1 MSMSPLLQPLHI
13 FRKDARHLWPET
25 LISIALLAAYAWAE
39 LQTWKQPVTQG
50 ASGSAALVAVL
61 LVLLVWLVVFLLLV
75 IWLVLTSR
83 LVHDEELVGDRQF
96 WITRPY
102 TWHSLLVSKIFY
114 LFVLVGLPL
123 AAMQMWLLHHAGLY
137 PMLVL
142 PALAKNLLL
151 IAAVFLLPLL
161 AIAAVTATFVRY
173 MLSVVAG
180 FIYFVVVSIVVG
192 LNWPEKLDVPY
203 LGHLIS
209 WTLLLILLAA
219 LVLQYWKRKTMIA
232 RLMLLAVPLVFLALT
247 LLTPSNLL
255 SDHRYPDV
263 SSGKLSF
270 IGDFVPPQGNGPLMV
285 FQHKNVIQIP
295 VQAQL
300 KDTSDDS
307 FLQVQRIRLDIDG
320 PNGFHYSSG
329 WIGDDAEFSS
339 EDSVSKLPFVL
350 PEKVFEQIRHQPVAM
365 HIELGT
371 QSFHASQSY
380 TVSAT
385 EKPFPIPGHATCTV
399 STADGSLECH
409 FPFSKPQAMLI
420 TATVHN
426 GNCQA
431 PGPLSAPA
439 VGTFDP
445 SIPLLIHFSPVEIAR
460 VSLNYSGTKVPLCPG
475 TPTTF
480 KTGVEGDYSRIHLDI
495 PSIVLDAYAAHFPG
509 RPAQSNPNTQPNTS
523 ESH

>member
-1 MSMSPLLQPLHI
+1 MSQSPITQPLHI
-13 FRKDARHLWPET
+13 FRKDALHLWPEIV
-25 LISIALLAAYAWAE
+25 ISVALLFAFAWSE
-39 LQTWKQPVTQG
+39 LQTWKQPVTTG
-50 ASGSAALVAVL
+50 ATGSAALVAVL
-61 LVLLVWLVVFLLLV
+61 LVLLVWLVVILLLI

-102 TWHSLLVSKIFY
+102 TWHSLLASKV
-114 LFVLVGLPL
+114 LFLAVLVGVPL

-137 PMLVL
+137 PLLVL

-151 IAAVFLLPLL
+151 VGAVFLLPLL

-180 FIYFVVVSIVVG
+180 FIYFVVVSVIVG
-192 LNWPEKLDVPY
+192 INWPEKLDVPY

-219 LVLQYWKRKTMIA
+219 LVLQYWKRKTLIA
-232 RLMLLAVPLVFLALT
+232 RLMLLALPLVFLLLT

-263 SSGKLSF
+263 SIGKLTF
-270 IGDFVPPQGNGPLMV
+270 LTDVVPPQGKGPLMV

-295 VQAQL
+295 VQVQL
-300 KDTSDDS
+300 NDTSEDS
-307 FLQVQRIRLDIDG
+307 FVQVQRLRLDIDG
-320 PNGFHYSSG
+320 ANGFHYSSG
-329 WIGDDAEFSS
+329 WIGADAEFSPQNPAAQ
-339 EDSVSKLPFVL
+339 LPFVL
-350 PEKVFEQIRHQPVAM
+350 PEKVFEQIRNQPVSM
-365 HIELGT
+365 HMELGT
-371 QSFHASQSY
+371 QSYRASESY
-380 TVSAT
+380 TVPAT
-385 EKPFPIPGHATCTV
+385 EKPFPIPGHASCTV
-399 STADGSLECH
+399 SGTDGSLECH

-431 PGPLSAPA
+431 PGPLTAPA

-445 SIPLLIHFSPVEIAR
+445 SIPFVVHFSPVEISR
-460 VSLNYSGTKVPLCPG
+460 VSLSFGSTKVPLCPN

-480 KTGVEGDYSRIHLDI
+480 KTGVEGGYGRIHLDI
-495 PSIVLDAYAAHFPG
+495 PAITLDGYAAHFPG
-509 RPAQSNPNTQPNTS
+509 RPAANSQSQQP
-523 ESH
+523 